1 VVARGSTGDVP
12 RLVKVDRKTRLWVPT
27 PWESDAMA
35 SHEQAMIEALRR
47 IVKPG
52 AVVYDIGAHVGL
64 YAVALARMA
73 GDRGHV
79 YCVEADPVCVYLLAC
94 NMQLNGVA
102 NFDILPVAVLDGP
115 GQTEFTINYRNFLVG
130 VAAAS
135 PFGAKNGH
143 RISVK
148 ADSLDGLIEG
158 YGLRLP
164 DLIKMDVE
172 GAEVVAVLGRRRTL
186 ARCHPTI

>member
-1 VVARGSTGDVP
+1 
-12 RLVKVDRKTRLWVPT
+12 
-27 PWESDAMA
+27 
-35 SHEQAMIEALRR
+35 
-47 IVKPG
+47 
-52 AVVYDIGAHVGL
+52 
-64 YAVALARMA
+64 
-73 GDRGHV
+73 
-79 YCVEADPVCVYLLAC
+79 
-94 NMQLNGVA
+94 
-102 NFDILPVAVLDGP
+102 FDILPVAVLDGP

-135 PFGAKNGH
+135 PFGAKIGH

-172 GAEVVAVLGRRRTL
+172 GAEVVAVLGMRRTL
-186 ARCHPTI
+186 ARCHPTIVFELHGQLAARKTLDALEWAHYRYEDPKSGREFANARELADWFPDACLQIVGRPA